1 MSWNEPGSGDKNP
14 WGNGSGGKRPASPDL
29 EEVIRNVR
37 KKFGGGFGGSGG
49 KGAENLFASWPLLV
63 IVAVGWWLYQ
73 SVYIVDEGFESVEL
87 RFGKHTSTL
96 GAGLHMVLWP
106 IEQKRLVNTQQINTI
121 EVGFRDTTGTRKGT
135 VPTEALMLTNDE
147 NIVDVNL
154 IVQYN
159 IKSAEDLLFSVGHV
173 DDPGVIDGVV
183 RGSTESALREVVGD
197 TKMDG
202 VLTEER
208 GIVNVETLELLQV
221 ILDRYTTGI
230 HVIAVEMQQAQAPEE
245 VRDAFDDVVKADQ
258 DKVTFVN
265 EAEAYANDIIPRA
278 RGQAARILQE
288 ADAYKETIVAKAAG
302 EASRF
307 EQILTEYKAAPE
319 VTRKRLYLES
329 MESVL
334 SSTNKVII
342 DQQGGN
348 SLMYLPID
356 RLIGERQGNPATSV
370 TVQPLQQSGSS
381 STAIATE
388 RDRADRGQEIR

>member
-1 MSWNEPGSGDKNP
+1 MSWNEPGSGDKGP
-14 WGNGSGGKRPASPDL
+14 WGNGSGGKRPDSPDL
-29 EEVIRNVR
+29 EDVIRNVR

-49 KGAENLFASWPLLV
+49 KGGEGLFASWPLLL
-63 IVAVGWWLYQ
+63 IVAAGWWLYQ

-87 RFGKHTSTL
+87 RFGKHTGTQ
-96 GAGLHMVLWP
+96 GAGLNMVLWP

-121 EVGFRDTTGTRKGT
+121 EVGYRDATGTRKGS

-154 IVQYN
+154 TVQYN
-159 IKSAEDLLFSVGHV
+159 IKSAEDLLFNIGHV
-173 DDPGVIDGVV
+173 DGPLVIDAVV
-183 RGSTESALREVVGD
+183 RGATESALREIVGN

-208 GIVNVETLELLQV
+208 GLVTDQTMVLLQS
-221 ILDRYTTGI
+221 ILDRYNTGI
-230 HVIAVEMQQAQAPEE
+230 NVLAVEMQQAQAPEE

-258 DKVTFVN
+258 DRERFVN

-288 ADAYKETIVAKAAG
+288 ADAYKETVIAKASG

-307 EQILTEYKAAPE
+307 DQILTEYTVAPDI
-319 VTRKRLYLES
+319 TRKRLYLET
-329 MESVL
+329 METVFSN
-334 SSTNKVII
+334 TNKVML
-342 DQQGGN
+342 DQQGGGN

-356 RLIGERQGNPATSV
+356 KLVGERREPAGSSV
-370 TVQPLQQSGSS
+370 TVQSMP
-381 STAIATE
+381 STSNMPVTNE
-388 RDRADRGQEIR
+388 RAGADRGREIRQ